1 MASVTVGKI
10 IHTKSVHIRNFADG
24 NLLRKRAIEI
34 VKESCTENN
43 QNSRN
48 QLTVKLMATLTRK
61 KSS

>member
-24 NLLRKRAIEI
+24 NLLRKQAIEI

-48 QLTVKLMATLTRK
+48 
-61 KSS
+61 

>member
-10 IHTKSVHIRNFADG
+10 IHIKYVHIKKFAEG
-24 NLLRKRAIEI
+24 NLLRKQAIEI

-48 QLTVKLMATLTRK
+48 
-61 KSS
+61 